1 MQEHSSHPCS
11 TRIHMQRSQTT
22 DPKPIDPA
30 ILIASESPGH
40 RYRVDPLGVESP
52 SMADTFL
59 DAGRRKGQHMDRYT
73 GYQIHTAAPLGAQIS
88 CRGFG
93 EVDERQI
100 EPRDPVKRLEVKL
113 KLKRPGATA
122 NKLDAT
128 SWIMIPTWIPF
139 SRVQRLFCDIDQRD
153 HHYTAKLER
162 FRPRPTSNP
171 LYSCQ

>member
-1 MQEHSSHPCS
+1 
-11 TRIHMQRSQTT
+11 MQRSQTT

-73 GYQIHTAAPLGAQIS
+73 GYQIHTAAPLSAQIS

-113 KLKRPGATA
+113 KLKRPSATA

-139 SRVQRLFCDIDQRD
+139 SPCSASFLW
-153 HHYTAKLER
+153 Y
-162 FRPRPTSNP
+162 RPKRSSLHRQAGTLQTRPTSNP